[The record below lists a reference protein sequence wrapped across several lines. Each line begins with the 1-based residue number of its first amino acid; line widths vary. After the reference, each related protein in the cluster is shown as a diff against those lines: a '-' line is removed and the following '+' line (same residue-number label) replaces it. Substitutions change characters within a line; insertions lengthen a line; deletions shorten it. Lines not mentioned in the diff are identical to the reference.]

1 MTRII
6 NIEKLYSKVIYYLTF
21 LTLGIF
27 GSSCVAEIVISIPPH
42 ASLVEQLVGDR
53 LTVHVMISPG
63 KSLHTFDPTPSDL
76 VKLSKAELV
85 VVNGGVDAW
94 IEDLIIAS
102 ETQAPVIKL
111 LDKVDLPLVS
121 TDHDDHDGDHDDGW
135 SHAGHHYF
143 GPDPHFWLDPVVM
156 IQIVDLLEQEL
167 IKVDPEGEEQYRL
180 NATTLRKDL
189 VILHE
194 ELSAALAEVA
204 GQPFVAYHDAW
215 AYFADRYDLKLMMS
229 IEPFP
234 GREPSLSYLKKALDS
249 VRASGARAVFAEFQ
263 LDTRPVKIIAE
274 NAGVKLETLDPLGGF
289 GDRQSYQDLM
299 RYNAEMILRG
309 LSN

>member
-121 TDHDDHDGDHDDGW
+121 TDHDDHDGHDDD
-135 SHAGHHYF
+135 SHAGHNHF

-263 LDTRPVKIIAE
+263 LDTRPAKIIAKS
-274 NAGVKLETLDPLGGF
+274 AGVKLETLDPLGGF